1 MHLTFEKLAGV
12 QYYTIFKKHT
22 FHYFASC
29 IPALFAL
36 VDSTEKKTGPRINT
50 YTVVQIHCS
59 KLINY

>member
-36 VDSTEKKTGPRINT
+36 VDSTEKKNRAWNKHIYCSSDSLLKIN
-50 YTVVQIHCS
+50 
-59 KLINY
+59 